1 MAVPGCRYKVSMRKE
16 RTIRVGKQPVLK
28 LAERVMWLLL
38 VFAAMGACLN
48 RPGVALA
55 ASAPAAPRV
64 VHVVVALCDNL
75 NQGIV
80 PVPPAIGNGQN
91 PATNLY
97 WGAAYGIKTF
107 FSRQP
112 EWVLVGRQPTPSPQ
126 VLERLVF
133 ELKGRNL
140 YLVADAWDGKEI
152 KASIATF
159 LEYAAGDR
167 EETIPLDPAA
177 GRPSELRAGGRAG
190 LVVYVGHN
198 GLMDFSLDSFPQS
211 AGTGGRDAAVF
222 ACLSREYFL
231 EALQQAGARPLIL
244 TRSLMCPE
252 AYSTHALIMGWAGG
266 EAPAA
271 LRERIAAAYSRY
283 QKCSLKAARSVFA
296 AGE

>member
-1 MAVPGCRYKVSMRKE
+1 MAEPGCRYEADMQEE
-16 RTIRVGKQPVLK
+16 RMIGAEKQPVPK
-28 LAERVMWLLL
+28 PAKRAIWLLL
-38 VFAAMGACLN
+38 VLAVLGACLN

-75 NQGIV
+75 YQGIV
-80 PVPPAIGNGQN
+80 PVPLAIGNGQN

-112 EWVLVGRQPTPSPQ
+112 EWVLVGRQSGPAPR

-152 KASIATF
+152 KSATATF
-159 LEYAAGDR
+159 LEYAAGGR
-167 EETIPLDPAA
+167 EETIILGPAA

-211 AGTGGRDAAVF
+211 ASTGRRDAAVF
-222 ACLSREYFL
+222 ACLSRDYFL

-244 TRSLMCPE
+244 TRSLMGTSKNSP
-252 AYSTHALIMGWAGG
+252 
-266 EAPAA
+266 
-271 LRERIAAAYSRY
+271 
-283 QKCSLKAARSVFA
+283 
-296 AGE
+296 